1 MPWFVKVSIELYN
14 VLDVNHY
21 LAIYCAG
28 EISYFYCISNRHL
41 AGRTNISFFT
51 TTAK

>member
-14 VLDVNHY
+14 VLDANHH
-21 LAIYCAG
+21 LAIDCAV
-28 EISYFYCISNRHL
+28 EILYFYCISNRHL
-41 AGRTNISFFT
+41 AGSTNIRSFI